1 MKKFEINAGNVR
13 VEKVGNE
20 RTQVIHIADFFKD
33 PDEVASA
40 ATSQKFE
47 RINPHYPGVRAPVE
61 SDLLKRLISTV
72 AEHFPKLSSGLNAKW
87 NGAAWYSIV
96 TCPPEQLTPI
106 QRLPHFDG
114 FDEKQVAVMIY
125 LDHTE
130 HGGTAFFRHRST
142 GFERVTEARYP
153 EYKQKLERDVS
164 RTGLPP
170 ARYITDGAPHFE
182 KIGESD
188 ATYNSL
194 IIYPGTLLHSGVIR
208 NDAPL
213 LADPANGRLSING
226 FFRPE

>member
-1 MKKFEINAGNVR
+1 
-13 VEKVGNE
+13 
-20 RTQVIHIADFFKD
+20 
-33 PDEVASA
+33 
-40 ATSQKFE
+40 
-47 RINPHYPGVRAPVE
+47 
-61 SDLLKRLISTV
+61 
-72 AEHFPKLSSGLNAKW
+72 
-87 NGAAWYSIV
+87 
-96 TCPPEQLTPI
+96 
-106 QRLPHFDG
+106 
-114 FDEKQVAVMIY
+114 MIY

-226 FFRPE
+226 FFRTE

>member
-1 MKKFEINAGNVR
+1 MNKFEVNAGNVR
-13 VEKVGNE
+13 VEEVGNE
-20 RTQVIHIADFFKD
+20 RSKVIHIANFFND

-40 ATSQKFE
+40 ATGQKFE
-47 RINPHYPGVRAPVE
+47 RINLHYPGVRAPVE
-61 SDLLKRLISTV
+61 SGLMACLNNTV
-72 AEHFPKLSSGLNAKW
+72 AEHFPMLSSGLNAKW

-96 TCPPEQLTPI
+96 TCPPEQLAPI

-114 FDEKQVAVMIY
+114 FDETQVAVMIY
-125 LDHTE
+125 LNHTE

-153 EYKQKLERDVS
+153 EYKENLERDVS
-164 RTGLPP
+164 ETGLPP

-182 KIGESD
+182 KIGQSD

-213 LADPANGRLSING
+213 LSDPANGRLTING

>member
-1 MKKFEINAGNVR
+1 MFEINAGNVR
-13 VEKVGNE
+13 VDKVGNE
-20 RTQVIHIADFFKD
+20 RTEIVHIADFFKD
-33 PDEVASA
+33 PDEVAGA

-61 SDLLKRLISTV
+61 NDLLKRLISTV
-72 AEHFPKLSSGLNAKW
+72 AEHFPALSSERNTRW

-213 LADPANGRLSING
+213 LTDPANGRLSING